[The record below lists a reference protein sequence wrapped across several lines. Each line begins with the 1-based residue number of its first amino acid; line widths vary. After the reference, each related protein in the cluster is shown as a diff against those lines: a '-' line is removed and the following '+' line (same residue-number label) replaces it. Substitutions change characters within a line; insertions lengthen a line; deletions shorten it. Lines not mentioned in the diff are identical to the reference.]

1 MPLHGGE
8 PEGRRVGK
16 VYDLVGPSPSHSRS
30 SLLFPV
36 TLCLSRAYPLA
47 TVSRSLFPCPYLS
60 PEPVAHKLIRSRCL
74 LARGLPLATVV
85 TPLALFA
92 SSLPSPPRTL
102 RDQDHPFSRSPKVP
116 NIRESYVT
124 ERSSTSKS
132 SVGRI
137 AGREGRKRPF
147 NESLGRSSGIHFRD
161 SVNLRRFPERAPSI
175 EGARGN

>member
-16 VYDLVGPSPSHSRS
+16 VYVWSGWPLAISLSLFLSLPANPALSLPRVPS
-30 SLLFPV
+30 SL
-36 TLCLSRAYPLA
+36 R
-47 TVSRSLFPCPYLS
+47 TVSRSLFPSPYLS

-74 LARGLPLATVV
+74 LARDSHWPPVV

-92 SSLPSPPRTL
+92 SSLPSPLPPAPPCTL

-124 ERSSTSKS
+124 ERSSAGES
-132 SVGRI
+132 SSGGR
-137 AGREGRKRPF
+137 AGRKRT
-147 NESLGRSSGIHFRD
+147 LGPLTNHSPRLAILRD
-161 SVNLRRFPERAPSI
+161 PLPR
-175 EGARGN
+175 